1 MKFTHR
7 VAGTVAVTAL
17 AALAAPASAFAEES
31 AGGVDILIPKM
42 AEFIPALIAFLI
54 ILVVMAKLVWPKVLA
69 MMDERE
75 RRIAD
80 SLEEADRTKQKAL
93 EARKASDDM
102 LTDARRQAA
111 DIVLAARQDA
121 EAERQRIIAAAHTEA
136 EGIIAKA
143 KRTAEDE
150 RHALYANAAASIAD
164 LSVSVASKIV
174 ERSLDEDGEQRRLIE
189 NYIKEAGSLNAN

>member
-1 MKFTHR
+1 MKFTYR
-7 VAGTVAVTAL
+7 VAGAVAVTAF

-80 SLEEADRTKQKAL
+80 SLAEAERTKQKAI
-93 EARKASDDM
+93 EDRKASDDM

-121 EAERQRIIAAAHTEA
+121 EAERQRIIAAAHQEA

-143 KRTAEDE
+143 QRTAEDE

-164 LSVSVASKIV
+164 LSVAVASKIV
-174 ERSLDEDGEQRRLIE
+174 EKSLDEDGEQRRLIE
-189 NYIKEAGSLNAN
+189 SYIKEAGSLNAN

>member
-80 SLEEADRTKQKAL
+80 SLEEANRTKQKAL

-174 ERSLDEDGEQRRLIE
+174 EKSLDEDGEQRRLIE
-189 NYIKEAGSLNAN
+189 SYIKEAGSLNAN

>member
-111 DIVLAARQDA
+111 DIILAARQDA

-174 ERSLDEDGEQRRLIE
+174 EKSLDEDGEQRRLIE
-189 NYIKEAGSLNAN
+189 HYIKEAGSLNAN

>member
-1 MKFTHR
+1 M
-7 VAGTVAVTAL
+7 L
-17 AALAAPASAFAEES
+17 AEES
-31 AGGVDILIPKM
+31 AGRDDILNPKIPYVNQ
-42 AEFIPALIAFLI
+42 AHIAFLI

-80 SLEEADRTKQKAL
+80 SLAEAERTKQKAI
-93 EARKASDDM
+93 EDRKASDDM

-121 EAERQRIIAAAHTEA
+121 EAERQRIIAAAHQEA

-143 KRTAEDE
+143 QRTAEDE

-164 LSVSVASKIV
+164 LSVAVASKIV
-174 ERSLDEDGEQRRLIE
+174 EKSLDEDGEQRRLIE
-189 NYIKEAGSLNAN
+189 SYIKEAGSLNAN

>member
-7 VAGTVAVTAL
+7 VAGAASVTAL
-17 AALAAPASAFAEES
+17 TALAAPASAFAEES

-174 ERSLDEDGEQRRLIE
+174 EKSLDEDGEQRRLIE

>member
-7 VAGTVAVTAL
+7 FVGVVAATAC
-17 AALAAPASAFAEES
+17 AALAAPASVFAEEP

-75 RRIAD
+75 RHIAD
-80 SLEEADRTKQKAL
+80 SLAEADRTKQKAI
-93 EARKASDDM
+93 EDRKASDDM

-121 EAERQRIIAAAHTEA
+121 EAERQRIIAAAHQEA

-143 KRTAEDE
+143 QRTAEDE

-164 LSVSVASKIV
+164 LSVAVASKIV
-174 ERSLDEDGEQRRLIE
+174 EKSLDEDGEQRRLIE
-189 NYIKEAGSLNAN
+189 SYIKEAGSLNAN

>member
-102 LTDARRQAA
+102 LTDARRQAT

-174 ERSLDEDGEQRRLIE
+174 EKSLDEDGEQRRLIE

>member
-42 AEFIPALIAFLI
+42 AEFIPALVAFLI

-174 ERSLDEDGEQRRLIE
+174 EKSLDEDGEQRRLIE

>member
-54 ILVVMAKLVWPKVLA
+54 ILAVMAKLVWPKVLA

-121 EAERQRIIAAAHTEA
+121 EAERQRIIASAHTEA

-174 ERSLDEDGEQRRLIE
+174 EKSLDEDGEQRRLIE

>member
-7 VAGTVAVTAL
+7 VAGLASAL
-17 AALAAPASAFAEES
+17 SAAALVAPATAFAEE
-31 AGGVDILIPKM
+31 AGGASILIPKM
-42 AEFIPALIAFLI
+42 AEFVPALIAFLI
-54 ILVVMAKLVWPKVLA
+54 IWVVLAKVAWPKILG

-80 SLEEADRTKQKAL
+80 SLEEADRTKQKAI
-93 EARKASDDM
+93 EARKASDEM

-111 DIVLAARQDA
+111 DIILAARQDA

-143 KRTAEDE
+143 QRTAEDE

-174 ERSLDEDGEQRRLIE
+174 EKSLDEDGEQRRLIE
-189 NYIKEAGSLNAN
+189 SYIKEAGSLNAN

>member
-174 ERSLDEDGEQRRLIE
+174 EKSLDEDGEQRRLIE

>member
-7 VAGTVAVTAL
+7 VAVTAL

-121 EAERQRIIAAAHTEA
+121 ETERQRIIAAAHTEA

-174 ERSLDEDGEQRRLIE
+174 EKSLDEDGEQRRLIE
-189 NYIKEAGSLNAN
+189 SYIKEAGSLNAN

>member
-7 VAGTVAVTAL
+7 VAGAASVTAL

-54 ILVVMAKLVWPKVLA
+54 ILAVMAKLVWPKVLA

-80 SLEEADRTKQKAL
+80 SLEEADRTKQKAI

-174 ERSLDEDGEQRRLIE
+174 EKSLDEDGEQRRLIE
-189 NYIKEAGSLNAN
+189 HYIKEAGSLNAN

>member
-7 VAGTVAVTAL
+7 VAGASAATAL

-31 AGGVDILIPKM
+31 AGGINILIPKM

-54 ILVVMAKLVWPKVLA
+54 ILAVMAKLVWPKVLA

-75 RRIAD
+75 RRIAE
-80 SLEEADRTKQKAL
+80 SIEEADRTKQKAI
-93 EARKASDDM
+93 EDRKASDDL

-111 DIVLAARQDA
+111 DIVLEARQDA
-121 EAERQRIIAAAHTEA
+121 EAERQRIVAAAHKEA

-143 KRTAEDE
+143 HRTAEDE
-150 RHALYANAAASIAD
+150 RHALYADAAASIAD
-164 LSVSVASKIV
+164 LSISVASKIV
-174 ERSLDEDGEQRRLIE
+174 EKSLDEDAEQRRLIE
-189 NYIKEAGSLNAN
+189 SYIKEAGSLNAN